1 MDLRDVK
8 EFLRDTFKY
17 IVVFVAVLLLFIF
30 VIGLQQ
36 VVGPS
41 MTPNFNEGDVL
52 VINKFINKF
61 REPKREEVVVVS
73 QSEKY
78 MIKRVIGIP
87 GDRIEFKDNKL
98 YINDLEYMEDYLK
111 DDVVTDD
118 FKLSDIGVDVI
129 PENKY
134 LVLGDNRSNSLDSRN
149 YGLIDRKQ
157 IIGTYWFRIW
167 PLKR

>member
-17 IVVFVAVLLLFIF
+17 ILVFVAVLLLFIF

-41 MTPNFNEGDVL
+41 MTPNYNEGDVL

-78 MIKRVIGIP
+78 MIKRVIGLP

-157 IIGTYWFRIW
+157 IIGTSWFRIW

>member
-41 MTPNFNEGDVL
+41 MTPNYNEGDVL

-78 MIKRVIGIP
+78 MIKRVIGLP

-157 IIGTYWFRIW
+157 IIGTSWFRIW